1 MDAEEYDNIVRFL
14 ESKDDKQRTWPQS
27 VGKSKDKEAKRA
39 YLQRCESFSTQD
51 GLLFI
56 IKRRKKCGALTSTV
70 ARMNDIE
77 W

>member
-14 ESKDDKQRTWPQS
+14 ESKDGKQRTWPQS
-27 VGKSKDKEAKRA
+27 CGIVQGQGGKKGDR
-39 YLQRCESFSTQD
+39 QRCESFSPP
-51 GLLFI
+51 GRSFVPN
-56 IKRRKKCGALTSTV
+56 KKVQKKWSVV